1 MTIETK
7 SLIAAL
13 GLPAKDNRPH
23 YSKAT
28 LCLMAVNAGLTPKDF
43 RRWSSSNYN
52 QFNSF
57 ELTDAGRP

>member
-1 MTIETK
+1 MNKIDSRTPEGRKALCLMTIETK

-28 LCLMAVNAGLTPKDF
+28 LCLMAVNVGLTPKDF
-43 RRWSSSNYN
+43 M
-52 QFNSF
+52 
-57 ELTDAGRP
+57 